1 MSGPLPSHFEN
12 TDHQQMLMEV
22 VCEQFEAMHAPTA
35 QEMKALVK
43 LPRHNMGPELEVLH
57 EAQTHLGL

>member
-35 QEMKALVK
+35 QEMKALVN
-43 LPRHNMGPELEVLH
+43 LSRLRS
-57 EAQTHLGL
+57 Q